1 MTTNQTNAIIKNP
14 NTKKAVAI
22 LTKFAKLEAEYK
34 AMEKESKA
42 ATALIK
48 DAMIENS
55 IEKLEFDPASGI
67 TGFITLA
74 SRTSYKAEDLDQVAD
89 EFKKSALD
97 SEKVKASAVLTGSL
111 PEGIEE
117 STTQYIIKKFKVVE

>member
-22 LTKFAKLEAEYK
+22 LTKFARLEAEYK

-42 ATALIK
+42 ATELIK

-74 SRTSYKAEDLDQVAD
+74 SRTNYKAQDLDQVAD

-97 SEKVKASAVLTGSL
+97 TEKVKASAVLTGSL

>member
-22 LTKFAKLEAEYK
+22 LTKFAKLKTEYK